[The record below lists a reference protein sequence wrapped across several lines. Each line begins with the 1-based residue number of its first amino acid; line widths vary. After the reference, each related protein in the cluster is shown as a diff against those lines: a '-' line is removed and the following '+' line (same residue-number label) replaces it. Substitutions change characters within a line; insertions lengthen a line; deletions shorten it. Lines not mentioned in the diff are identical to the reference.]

1 MASLPSHE
9 AKFFWDVKPAD
20 LDVEKD
26 WFFIVERLLEYG
38 DDRSLAWLKKNYP
51 DKDIVE
57 VVMKSKKL
65 SRKTANIWRIYYD
78 LRLEEVTCLQKSYN
92 QNSNVF
98 WSF

>member
-1 MASLPSHE
+1 MVGLSSNE
-9 AKFFWDVKPAD
+9 AKFFWDVKYAD

-38 DDRSLAWLKKNYP
+38 DDKSLKWLKKNYH

-65 SRKTANIWRIYYD
+65 SRKTANLWRIYYD
-78 LRLEEVTCLQKSYN
+78 LSLEEVACLQKSYN
-92 QNSNVF
+92 QNNSVF
-98 WSF
+98 WDF